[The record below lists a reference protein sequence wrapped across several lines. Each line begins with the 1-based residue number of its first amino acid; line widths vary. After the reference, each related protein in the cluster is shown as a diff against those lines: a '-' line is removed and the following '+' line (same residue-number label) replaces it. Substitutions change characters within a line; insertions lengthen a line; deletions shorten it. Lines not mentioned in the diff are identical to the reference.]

1 MKNSKNVINVFKPRF
16 RSNEVLTNIRKILES
31 GWTGIGNKTD
41 VFEKEWEKYTKLKN
55 SLFLNSATAG
65 LHISVEVL
73 KKFYGW
79 TDQSEVITTPISFV
93 STAHCIIYAKLKP
106 VFCDIDTTGTL
117 DPKKILNLINHK
129 TKRNISYSLKL
140 FIHKFSYF

>member
-1 MKNSKNVINVFKPRF
+1 M
-16 RSNEVLTNIRKILES
+16 
-31 GWTGIGNKTD
+31 
-41 VFEKEWEKYTKLKN
+41 
-55 SLFLNSATAG
+55 FLNSATAG

-79 TDQSEVITTPISFV
+79 TNQSEVITTPISFV

-129 TKRNISYSLKL
+129 TKAVIFVGLGGNIGNLKIKKNL
-140 FIHKFSYF
+140 

>member
-73 KKFYGW
+73 KNFMAG
-79 TDQSEVITTPISFV
+79 
-93 STAHCIIYAKLKP
+93 
-106 VFCDIDTTGTL
+106 
-117 DPKKILNLINHK
+117 LINQK
-129 TKRNISYSLKL
+129 
-140 FIHKFSYF
+140 